1 MDTSAAASLT
11 VDVKSSMGCATAGMP
26 LAHDFGLSAGLSLV
40 CTVWFHKAHNFPTMP
55 QRLGIVY
62 CMNRPCSLYSV
73 RIPFT
78 CKNNTPSD
86 LNPQA
91 KCLTEALL
99 SAASPKFAPGG
110 DKLIFLS
117 HDAAASSGVHHATA
131 ALKCLNWSKGQY
143 YSVLIC
149 CLHRDGSKNAVTLH
163 VHMLCQ
169 SDLGQDMLPLQR
181 SFCLLSDVNV
191 LCMPLL
197 CLLTQCTALHLY
209 AAQGLT
215 TCD

>member
-1 MDTSAAASLT
+1 
-11 VDVKSSMGCATAGMP
+11 
-26 LAHDFGLSAGLSLV
+26 
-40 CTVWFHKAHNFPTMP
+40 MP

-73 RIPFT
+73 KIPFT

-91 KCLTEALL
+91 KRLTEGLL

-131 ALKCLNWSKGQY
+131 ALKCLNWSKGQCC
-143 YSVLIC
+143 SILFC
-149 CLHRDGSKNAVTLH
+149 CLCSNGSTNATPL
-163 VHMLCQ
+163 
-169 SDLGQDMLPLQR
+169 MLPQPQLPETVQT
-181 SFCLLSDVNV
+181 LIL
-191 LCMPLL
+191 P
-197 CLLTQCTALHLY
+197 ALF
-209 AAQGLT
+209 
-215 TCD
+215 

>member
-1 MDTSAAASLT
+1 
-11 VDVKSSMGCATAGMP
+11 MP
-26 LAHDFGLSAGLSLV
+26 LPYLLCLPTGTSLV
-40 CTVWFHKAHNFPTMP
+40 CTVWFHKAHNFPTLP

-73 RIPFT
+73 KIPFT

-91 KCLTEALL
+91 KCLTEGLL

-131 ALKCLNWSKGQY
+131 ALKCLKWSKGQRC
-143 YSVLIC
+143 SVLIC
-149 CLHRDGSKNAVTLH
+149 RMHRDGKHKCWYTHATAASAAYYGPKTSSALSCSVAACFAE
-163 VHMLCQ
+163 VAAQML
-169 SDLGQDMLPLQR
+169 S
-181 SFCLLSDVNV
+181 
-191 LCMPLL
+191 LCM
-197 CLLTQCTALHLY
+197 
-209 AAQGLT
+209 
-215 TCD
+215 

>member
-1 MDTSAAASLT
+1 
-11 VDVKSSMGCATAGMP
+11 MP
-26 LAHDFGLSAGLSLV
+26 LAYLSCLPTGTSLV

-62 CMNRPCSLYSV
+62 CMNRPCSLYSIKV
-73 RIPFT
+73 PFT

-91 KCLTEALL
+91 KCLTEGLL

-131 ALKCLNWSKGQY
+131 ALKCLNWSKGRCC
-143 YSVLIC
+143 SILIC
-149 CLHRDGSKNAVTLH
+149 CLRSDGSTNAVTL
-163 VHMLCQ
+163 MLLQ
-169 SDLGQDMLPLQR
+169 PRLPEAVQMLVLRCLVLLLPALQR
-181 SFCLLSDVNV
+181 WQSK
-191 LCMPLL
+191 
-197 CLLTQCTALHLY
+197 
-209 AAQGLT
+209 
-215 TCD
+215 

>member
-1 MDTSAAASLT
+1 MC
-11 VDVKSSMGCATAGMP
+11 CAPAHLP
-26 LAHDFGLSAGLSLV
+26 LAHGFGLPAGTSLA

-73 RIPFT
+73 KIPFI

-91 KCLTEALL
+91 KCLTEGLL

-110 DKLIFLS
+110 DRLIFLS

-131 ALKCLNWSKGQY
+131 ALKCLNWSKGQFCY
-143 YSVLIC
+143 VLMCRRHRHCSTDIAAQMVFHSC
-149 CLHRDGSKNAVTLH
+149 YCSLNCLRKNKKLFLRIPFLTKMKKRIYKESFPLENLKPVVVALRA
-163 VHMLCQ
+163 
-169 SDLGQDMLPLQR
+169 LQR
-181 SFCLLSDVNV
+181 WQ
-191 LCMPLL
+191 PK
-197 CLLTQCTALHLY
+197 
-209 AAQGLT
+209 
-215 TCD
+215 